1 MVKAFLIP
9 KHHVISRYISLVC
22 LYGIVYG
29 LSSLFSTIQ
38 EMKKSDL
45 KEKDKLKMKDTVLS
59 SLEPESKEYKINDG
73 GNLHF
78 IVSPKGN
85 KRWELRYKRPSDL
98 KWTWLGLGT
107 YPEVSGKFARQKAD
121 EARLLLADGKD
132 PKEHKEEQK
141 RALLN
146 SDQFSFKSLAE
157 EYCKSKKWTDATR
170 VRNEGAL
177 ANHVYP
183 TMGNRDYRKIT
194 KQEWLQ
200 LIQQIQ
206 KKPHPKTGKPIIEMG
221 NRVRGL
227 CKEIYDLAEVTGRI
241 DHNPLSGIDK
251 FIDKHAKENMKHV
264 SLDELPALLKAIR
277 IYPNRQ
283 TSIGLQLL
291 SMLACRPNELNE
303 AVWSEINFEKGLWII
318 PANRMK
324 KRIEHHIPLSTQAL
338 KLLDELKQY
347 SGQSPYLFRSRT
359 NSNKPTSDNTFNKAL
374 KTLGYQGKQ
383 TPHGFRHIFSTQLR
397 EIGFTRDHVEAALAH
412 KIGGVEGIY
421 NKAIYLE
428 PRRSMMQEW
437 ADHLDELVLRVSKD
451 EAA

>member
-1 MVKAFLIP
+1 MFVWYRVWFEFTCF
-9 KHHVISRYISLVC
+9 HHTRTDMKRTN
-22 LYGIVYG
+22 
-29 LSSLFSTIQ
+29 TI
-38 EMKKSDL
+38 KKP
-45 KEKDKLKMKDTVLS
+45 MKDTVLS
-59 SLEPESKEYKINDG
+59 SLEPESKEYRINDG
-73 GNLHF
+73 DNLHF
-78 IVSPKGN
+78 VVNPKGN
-85 KRWELRYKRPSDL
+85 KRWELRYKKPSDL
-98 KWTWLGLGT
+98 KWSWLGLGT
-107 YPEVSGKFARQKAD
+107 YPEVSGKLARQKAED
-121 EARLLLADGKD
+121 ARQLLADGID
-132 PKEHKEEQK
+132 PKEHREEQK
-141 RALLN
+141 QALLN

-157 EYCKSKKWTDATR
+157 EYCKSKNWTDATR

-177 ANHVYP
+177 RNHVYP
-183 TMGNRDYRKIT
+183 VMGNRDYRKIT
-194 KQEWLQ
+194 KKEWLQ

-397 EIGFTRDHVEAALAH
+397 EMEFTRDHVEAALAH

-437 ADHLDELVLRVSKD
+437 ADHLDELVLRVSKHVV
-451 EAA
+451 A

>member
-1 MVKAFLIP
+1 
-9 KHHVISRYISLVC
+9 
-22 LYGIVYG
+22 
-29 LSSLFSTIQ
+29 
-38 EMKKSDL
+38 
-45 KEKDKLKMKDTVLS
+45 MKDTVLS
-59 SLEPESKEYKINDG
+59 SLEPESKEYRINDG
-73 GNLHF
+73 DNLHF
-78 IVSPKGN
+78 VVNPKGN
-85 KRWELRYKRPSDL
+85 KRWELRYKKPSDL
-98 KWTWLGLGT
+98 KWSWLGLGT
-107 YPEVSGKFARQKAD
+107 YPEVSGKLARQKAED
-121 EARLLLADGKD
+121 ARQLLADGID
-132 PKEHKEEQK
+132 PKEHREEQK
-141 RALLN
+141 QALLN

-157 EYCKSKKWTDATR
+157 EYCKSKNWTDATR

-177 ANHVYP
+177 RNHVYP
-183 TMGNRDYRKIT
+183 VMGNRDYRKIT
-194 KQEWLQ
+194 KKEWLQ

-397 EIGFTRDHVEAALAH
+397 EMEFTRDHVEAALAH

-437 ADHLDELVLRVSKD
+437 ADHLDELVLRVSKH
-451 EAA
+451 EVA

>member
-1 MVKAFLIP
+1 M
-9 KHHVISRYISLVC
+9 
-22 LYGIVYG
+22 
-29 LSSLFSTIQ
+29 
-38 EMKKSDL
+38 
-45 KEKDKLKMKDTVLS
+45 
-59 SLEPESKEYKINDG
+59 
-73 GNLHF
+73 
-78 IVSPKGN
+78 
-85 KRWELRYKRPSDL
+85 
-98 KWTWLGLGT
+98 
-107 YPEVSGKFARQKAD
+107 SGKLARQKAED
-121 EARLLLADGKD
+121 ARQLLADGID
-132 PKEHKEEQK
+132 PKEHREEQK
-141 RALLN
+141 QALLN

-157 EYCKSKKWTDATR
+157 EYCKSKNWTDATR

-177 ANHVYP
+177 RNHVYP
-183 TMGNRDYRKIT
+183 VMGNRDYRKIT
-194 KQEWLQ
+194 KKEWLQ

-397 EIGFTRDHVEAALAH
+397 EMEFTRDHVEAALAH

-437 ADHLDELVLRVSKD
+437 ADHLDELVLRVSKH
-451 EAA
+451 EVA